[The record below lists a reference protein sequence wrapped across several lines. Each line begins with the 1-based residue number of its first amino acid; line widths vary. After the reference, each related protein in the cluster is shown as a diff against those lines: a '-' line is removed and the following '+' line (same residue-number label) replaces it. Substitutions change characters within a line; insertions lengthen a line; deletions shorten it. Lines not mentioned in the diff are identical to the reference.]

1 MASAGGD
8 LALLE
13 ASQLLD
19 LDTPW
24 TMAERGDLEGLKHVV
39 AYQHDVDLD
48 RPDLARGWTPVMY
61 ASSRNWPA
69 VVAWLRSRGADVH
82 RQLENGVSCAYL
94 AATGGCVD
102 VLTVLIEYGCTLDH
116 DVDEMSAIEVLCM
129 PGQGA
134 AFLYGPRLECACLLV
149 LGGASVS
156 AGYVSKDARRIMMPR
171 ALGELASHHAPVTVA
186 LGSKHGRGAGGDPC
200 ILQCL
205 DGRALQ
211 TIGAFLRRPKREVR
225 RVERALWVWTSEVR
239 HETRMRR
246 AVERGFNRADHC
258 FAVF

>member
-13 ASQLLD
+13 ASQLLG

-24 TMAERGDLEGLKHVV
+24 TMAERGDLEGLKHMV

-61 ASSRNWPA
+61 ASSRNWHA
-69 VVAWLRSRGADVH
+69 VVAWLHSRGSDVH
-82 RQLENGVSCAYL
+82 RQLDSGLTCAHL
-94 AATGGCVD
+94 AAVSGGVD
-102 VLTVLIEYGCTLDH
+102 ALKVLIEFNCNLDN

-134 AFLYGPRLECACLLV
+134 AFLYGLRFECACLLV

-156 AGYVSKDARRIMMPR
+156 AGYVSKDARRIMMPW

-186 LGSKHGRGAGGDPC
+186 LGSKHGHGADGELC

-205 DGRALQ
+205 DGRALHM
-211 TIGAFLRRPKREVR
+211 IGAFLRRPKREVR
-225 RVERALWVWTSEVR
+225 RVERALWVWTSEGR
-239 HETRMRR
+239 YEAMMMR